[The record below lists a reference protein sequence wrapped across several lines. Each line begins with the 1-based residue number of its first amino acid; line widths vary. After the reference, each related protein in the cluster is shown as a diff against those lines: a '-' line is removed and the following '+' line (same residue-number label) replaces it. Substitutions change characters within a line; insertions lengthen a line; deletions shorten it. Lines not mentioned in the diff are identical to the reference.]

1 MFLSP
6 RKLTKMNIAI
16 VEDNQT
22 LLDNLRLLLQGEADC
37 SVAGAWR
44 SAEEALS
51 YPSWARISILLADI
65 DLPGI
70 SGVELIGRIKADY
83 PHVDCMAYTVS
94 EDRSTVFAAIKAGA
108 CGYLLK
114 GSTPRELIEALHNL
128 HEGGAPMSPRIARK
142 VICQFQEIN
151 STVSSQDECLSRR
164 EQDVLRCLEQGRS
177 YKEIGVDLG
186 ISPHTVHSHIKRI
199 YEKLQSQT
207 RNEATLKA
215 RKRGWI

>member
-1 MFLSP
+1 
-6 RKLTKMNIAI
+6 MNVAI
-16 VEDNQT
+16 VEDNQS
-22 LLDNLRLLLQGEADC
+22 LLDNLRLLLQGESGC
-37 SVAGAWR
+37 CVTGAWR

-51 YPSWARISILLADI
+51 SASWARTNILLADI

-70 SGVELIGRIKADY
+70 SGVELIGRIKEKY

-94 EDRSTVFAAIKAGA
+94 EDRATVFSAIQAGA

-114 GSTPRELIEALHNL
+114 GSTPRELIEALHHL

-142 VICQFQEIN
+142 VICQFQAM
-151 STVSSQDECLSRR
+151 SDTPPADGECLTRR

-177 YKEIGVDLG
+177 YKEIGSALA

-199 YEKLQSQT
+199 YEKLQSQS
-207 RNEATLKA
+207 RQEAALKA